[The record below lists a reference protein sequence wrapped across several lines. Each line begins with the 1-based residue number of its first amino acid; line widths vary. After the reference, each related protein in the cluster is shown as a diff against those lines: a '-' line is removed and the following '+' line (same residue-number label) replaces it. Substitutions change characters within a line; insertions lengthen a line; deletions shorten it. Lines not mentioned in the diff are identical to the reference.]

1 MATVNRFFRPTRIA
15 QVNPISFEQLSYL
28 PNLRRQQHNALL
40 QGAVQNSLLSADTM
54 GMDQEVARQVL
65 DPLEQRAEE
74 VSQNLSKNGYSNEL
88 GEEFIGIQKD
98 IAKTQRDVT
107 SKLTARKAGLQEKA
121 KQITD
126 FYKDQP
132 QIANALTQQLYG
144 LNTEASTLDENG
156 NIQIPGMKTPF
167 VAQVYTSEDKLDLYN
182 KALEGLKPMLTS
194 QYKIDTSGGWY
205 DIVEQLETK
214 GVSQERIASLMQNAL
229 GQDYLDS
236 YKVEASVGGVGMS
249 RIIDPTTNPQDYV
262 KALQRDQNILLGAID
277 QQKNFI
283 LQNHLISKLTAY
295 KKANKGAL
303 PDAETINKFKEEIE
317 ADKNYKEQTAQY
329 DSRIAQVTNG
339 DLTPEA
345 LAQGAI
351 DIYAQQKLNNDILK
365 TSEVYAYSQQTRDI
379 SKSNKPDHLFNSRNN
394 GNPSNNDIP
403 SLPGGPF
410 NTENYSPLQN
420 FQEEAD
426 NITDDIILKELG
438 ITYTEKVNAD
448 NYTSTNIY
456 TDKNGKRIP
465 AFKVEKLIQEAR
477 NIDRDPKTSP
487 VVQNYIQK
495 DPRLVDYK
503 NKKGVEATVA
513 LVDNWYKNAGTTFG
527 KITPL
532 EQATTERYE
541 EIYRKTLQNMDVLTT
556 DGKRMPAADFVENE
570 LNIDSIIEAAPSMV
584 LAGTRHLF
592 GNANVFEAR
601 FINSKN
607 QPVTAYLPATD
618 EMNQDL
624 TGRDPFSAAIEQTVI
639 NIADKKLPYGP
650 VLDKYNQPLPQ
661 IETINGKDV
670 PIYYTAVPDF
680 ERGEG
685 VLLYGTSSP
694 NHDVG
699 RYLNVP
705 FNQLSNKVIVKTLD
719 QVIATSRERSNNIA
733 RGATLQNKS
742 NK

>member
-54 GMDQEVARQVL
+54 GIDQEVARQVL

-182 KALEGLKPMLTS
+182 KALEGLKPSLVS
-194 QYKIDTSGGWY
+194 EYKIDTSGGWY

-214 GVSQERIASLMQNAL
+214 GVSQERIASLMQTAL

-249 RIIDPTTNPQDYV
+249 RIIDPVNNQKDYV

-303 PDAETINKFKEEIE
+303 PNAETIEKFKEEIKS
-317 ADKNYKEQTAQY
+317 DKNYKEQTAEF

-339 DLTPEA
+339 DLTPDA

-379 SKSNKPDHLFNSRNN
+379 SKSNKPAHLFNTNLDQEDTGNDWLDIPGGGIIIDNVSPFSNTILDSDPDRREKLASEMSKKRVYESHGFEYNN
-394 GNPSNNDIP
+394 GELKYKNGELVSPREFQDIKARYNNEIEVLKNNITSSKPNEEIQKYIKGDSYLTNLYNEQGAQAVVSKVNDNFDKFSKKFSTAKAIP
-403 SLPGGPF
+403 TDL
-410 NTENYSPLQN
+410 NDKLHEIYNYSLN
-420 FQEEAD
+420 
-426 NITDDIILKELG
+426 
-438 ITYTEKVNAD
+438 
-448 NYTSTNIY
+448 NY
-456 TDKNGKRIP
+456 
-465 AFKVEKLIQEAR
+465 
-477 NIDRDPKTSP
+477 
-487 VVQNYIQK
+487 
-495 DPRLVDYK
+495 
-503 NKKGVEATVA
+503 
-513 LVDNWYKNAGTTFG
+513 
-527 KITPL
+527 
-532 EQATTERYE
+532 
-541 EIYRKTLQNMDVLTT
+541 EINTT
-556 DGKRMPAADFVENE
+556 DGESITFEQLVDRAGYSNEDKFYEKGFHLKSLVSGPGKGSLVEASYYNE
-570 LNIDSIIEAAPSMV
+570 DSKKYEKIFLQPPTQIQ
-584 LAGTRHLF
+584 F
-592 GNANVFEAR
+592 GSTKSAEISQGIVE
-601 FINSKN
+601 
-607 QPVTAYLPATD
+607 
-618 EMNQDL
+618 
-624 TGRDPFSAAIEQTVI
+624 GRDVIPVSTAIAPGFKEVAILDHSDQSIKVVGYNPSEVGEI
-639 NIADKKLPYGP
+639 NPK
-650 VLDKYNQPLPQ
+650 
-661 IETINGKDV
+661 T
-670 PIYYTAVPDF
+670 
-680 ERGEG
+680 
-685 VLLYGTSSP
+685 
-694 NHDVG
+694 
-699 RYLNVP
+699 YLN
-705 FNQLSNKVIVKTLD
+705 
-719 QVIATSRERSNNIA
+719 RNIQHPSVYVYPYDA
-733 RGATLQNKS
+733 VLTEEQNKAVDVLRES
-742 NK
+742 SLKGKNK